1 MLFLGHIIKAVAL
14 QFREKNSQIQPQF
27 HPNLKPTHVSCRS
40 WTGLNILFDN
50 SQGCSGYTW
59 RKLEVREKA
68 PNRRMYL
75 PWKYG
80 IFRASF
86 LILTGPFNQND
97 PDHSKHSK
105 TEVAT
110 KYVPHFS
117 SIYGPFKKRPRF
129 EGHLRRCIK
138 ICSYVNL

>member
-1 MLFLGHIIKAVAL
+1 MCHVGLELDSTYYLTTLKAVQGIRGASW
-14 QFREKNSQIQPQF
+14 RYEKRPQIAGCTSLKVWNFQSFIFDTYWPIQP
-27 HPNLKPTHVSCRS
+27 
-40 WTGLNILFDN
+40 
-50 SQGCSGYTW
+50 
-59 RKLEVREKA
+59 E
-68 PNRRMYL
+68 
-75 PWKYG
+75 
-80 IFRASF
+80 
-86 LILTGPFNQND
+86 LIQIIQ
-97 PDHSKHSK
+97 KHSK